1 MAKKATKKN
10 DISDFFAAVED
21 LAKEKGFSAQFIYDQ
36 FRESIVKAAKRQD
49 AEARKL
55 ADAKIAEERRKAEA
69 ALAEEKANA
78 ARRKEATKIY
88 LRLKEIADL
97 GSNEDSDETPEE
109 KIETVLEER
118 IANEEAEYN
127 EKVKAFDERRNEIR
141 KAAYLRAEEALK
153 ADEELP
159 EETEEEILEAQLD
172 EEEEAEEKAFAEKN
186 LVFDFVREIIRQKAY
201 ARAQAEEQGIEYIEE
216 EIIEEDDEEETQQE
230 EEKPAGETENI
241 FCDINP
247 EEKTIKIYRVMKI
260 VDTVI
265 NPRAEMTVDQAQNYT
280 DKAVYVGDSV
290 TVEVQPQNLGKLFA
304 MNVKGIIRQAI
315 SEEEKRKSKRDINEK
330 DREVVTAK
338 VEYISPESGNATLM
352 IGTNRLTLLRE
363 DQLPGEVLSVGQDVK
378 VYVTVSKENGMNG
391 ETTTYANL
399 SRREPGLVKR
409 LFEMEVPEIFDG
421 VVEIV
426 SISREAG
433 SRTKIAVNS
442 KNPDVDPVGAC
453 IGPKGQRVSTVIN
466 ALCGEKID
474 IVRFSEKSEDYI
486 AAALAPAKVIS
497 VEIAP
502 EVEGAKKTCFV
513 VVPNDQ
519 LSLAIGNKGQ
529 NVRLAAKLTGWKID
543 IKPETEI

>member
-1 MAKKATKKN
+1 MAKKVTKKN
-10 DISDFFAAVED
+10 DISDFFSAVED

-55 ADAKIAEERRKAEA
+55 ADAKIAEERRKADL
-69 ALAEEKANA
+69 ALAEEKANN
-78 ARRKEATKIY
+78 ARRKEAGKIFMS
-88 LRLKEIADL
+88 LKEIASL
-97 GSNEDSDETPEE
+97 TESEEDETPEE
-109 KIETVLEER
+109 KIEAVLEER
-118 IANEEAEYN
+118 IAAEEAEYAG
-127 EKVKAFDERRNEIR
+127 KVKAFEERRSEIR
-141 KAAYLRAEEALK
+141 KAAYIRAEEALK

-159 EETEEEILEAQLD
+159 EETEEEIMEAELEA
-172 EEEEAEEKAFAEKN
+172 EAEAEEKALAEKN
-186 LVFDFVREIIRQKAY
+186 LVYDFVREIIRQKAY
-201 ARAQAEEQGIEYIEE
+201 ARAQAEEQGIEYVDEDIAVSD
-216 EIIEEDDEEETQQE
+216 EEDESADE

-260 VDTVI
+260 VDKVI
-265 NPRAEMTVDQAQNYT
+265 NPRAEMTIEQAENYT
-280 DKAVYVGDSV
+280 DKTVYVGDSV

-315 SEEEKRKSKRDINEK
+315 SEEEKRKNKRDINEK
-330 DREVVTAK
+330 DREVVTAR
-338 VEYISPESGNATLM
+338 VEYISRESGNATLT
-352 IGTNRLTLLRE
+352 IGSSRLTLLKE

-378 VYVTVSKENGMNG
+378 VYVSVTKEQGING
-391 ETTTYANL
+391 EETTYANL

-426 SISREAG
+426 SVSREAG
-433 SRTKIAVNS
+433 SRTKIAVSS

-453 IGPKGQRVSTVIN
+453 IGPKGQRVSTVIS

-474 IVRFSEKSEDYI
+474 IVRHSEKSEEYI
-486 AAALAPAKVIS
+486 AAALAPAKVLS

-513 VVPNDQ
+513 VVPADQ

-543 IKPETEI
+543 IKPETEVL

>member
-1 MAKKATKKN
+1 MAKKVTKKN
-10 DISDFFAAVED
+10 DISDFFSAVED
-21 LAKEKGFSAQFIYDQ
+21 LAKEKGFSAQFVYDQ
-36 FRESIVKAAKRQD
+36 FKESIVKAAKRQD

-55 ADAKIAEERRKAEA
+55 ADAKIAEERRKAEL

-78 ARRKEATKIY
+78 ARRKEAAKIY
-88 LRLKEIADL
+88 LSLKEIANL
-97 GSNEDSDETPEE
+97 TECEEDETPEE
-109 KIETVLEER
+109 KTEAVLEER
-118 IANEEAEYN
+118 IAAEEAQYD
-127 EKVKAFDERRNEIR
+127 EKVKAFEERRSEIR

-153 ADEELP
+153 ADEDLP
-159 EETEEEILEAQLD
+159 EETEEEIMEAELEA
-172 EEEEAEEKAFAEKN
+172 EEEAEEKALAEKN
-186 LVFDFVREIIRQKAY
+186 LVYGFVREIIRQKAY
-201 ARAQAEEQGIEYIEE
+201 ARAEAEEQGTEYVEE
-216 EIIEEDDEEETQQE
+216 EICVEDDEDESAEE
-230 EEKPAGETENI
+230 EEKSAGEAENI

-260 VDTVI
+260 VDQVI
-265 NPRAEMTVDQAQNYT
+265 NPRAEMTIDQARNYT
-280 DKAVYVGDSV
+280 DKTVYVGDSV

-315 SEEEKRKSKRDINEK
+315 SEEEKRKSKKEINEK

-338 VEYISPESGNATLM
+338 VEYISPESGNATLT
-352 IGTNRLTLLRE
+352 IGSNRLTLLKE
-363 DQLPGEVLSVGQDVK
+363 DQLPGEVLSVGQDIK
-378 VYVTVSKENGMNG
+378 VYVSVTKEQGMNG
-391 ETTTYANL
+391 EETTYANL
-399 SRREPGLVKR
+399 SRKEPGLVKR

-426 SISREAG
+426 SVSREAG

-513 VVPNDQ
+513 VVPADQ

-543 IKPETEI
+543 IKPDTEI